1 MTNFICKVMTPQG
14 QIVKVKLKDNDKISV
29 MKKLKK
35 NGMTPNS
42 IETSAVS
49 FKERRKITA
58 TIHSRKKRKFD
69 IKNSFLDRELF
80 KKVSIDE
87 VREFTE
93 DLLTLKK
100 SNFTDK
106 HALMTILN
114 KTDNEYFRE
123 IIKAI
128 LDGVE
133 DGKYIYKTM
142 KEYKKVFPVFYRNLI
157 KTGELTNSL
166 EESLG
171 YAITYLEDEGKLR
184 HKIRTVLFP
193 NIYAFIGIIF
203 LLFFSIAVVIP
214 NLQTVFQG
222 YGINMAL
229 PSILLL
235 FSKLIRIVFKYWY
248 LMFVI
253 VAIFIGLFIK
263 FVSTDSGRYKFDHF
277 RYNNF
282 LLGKLAFILDFS
294 RVIRSI
300 FLNLKNKMRLEDALE
315 ISKNITKNTCMISI
329 IEKSINNLY
338 VGKKWYDSFEDEKM
352 INPIILE
359 LLKKGTKAKS
369 LYTIDT
375 AIQYIDKEIE
385 KELDRVLR
393 LLPEISYILVGIVL
407 LIFVITIL
415 IPCMQIYLGGFL
427 FI

>member
-35 NGMTPNS
+35 NGMTPIS

-133 DGKYIYKTM
+133 DG
-142 KEYKKVFPVFYRNLI
+142 
-157 KTGELTNSL
+157 
-166 EESLG
+166 
-171 YAITYLEDEGKLR
+171 
-184 HKIRTVLFP
+184 
-193 NIYAFIGIIF
+193 
-203 LLFFSIAVVIP
+203 
-214 NLQTVFQG
+214 
-222 YGINMAL
+222 
-229 PSILLL
+229 
-235 FSKLIRIVFKYWY
+235 
-248 LMFVI
+248 
-253 VAIFIGLFIK
+253 
-263 FVSTDSGRYKFDHF
+263 
-277 RYNNF
+277 
-282 LLGKLAFILDFS
+282 
-294 RVIRSI
+294 
-300 FLNLKNKMRLEDALE
+300 
-315 ISKNITKNTCMISI
+315 
-329 IEKSINNLY
+329 
-338 VGKKWYDSFEDEKM
+338 
-352 INPIILE
+352 
-359 LLKKGTKAKS
+359 
-369 LYTIDT
+369 
-375 AIQYIDKEIE
+375 
-385 KELDRVLR
+385 
-393 LLPEISYILVGIVL
+393 
-407 LIFVITIL
+407 
-415 IPCMQIYLGGFL
+415 
-427 FI
+427 